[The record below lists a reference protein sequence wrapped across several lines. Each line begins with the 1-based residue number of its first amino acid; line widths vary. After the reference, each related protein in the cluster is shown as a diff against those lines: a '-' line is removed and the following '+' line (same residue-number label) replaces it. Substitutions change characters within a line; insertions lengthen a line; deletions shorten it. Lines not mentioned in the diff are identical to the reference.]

1 MIYHGRLKPWVGGK
15 DIILSTI
22 GDIGTD
28 GALYRA
34 IEFQGEALS
43 QLSME
48 QRFTM
53 TNMTIEAGG
62 KAGLMVPDATT
73 LGYVRAR
80 AKREWQVY
88 EPDPDAE
95 YVEEHEYD
103 VSDLE
108 PMVALPFS
116 PDNVVPLS
124 KAPRRGDRPGVHRL
138 LHQRAALGP
147 APGRPD
153 HGGAP
158 GAPAGALHGDP
169 GLERR
174 LPGGPEGGPA
184 HHLRRG
190 GLRGIYVHLR
200 ALPGRLHGRPGRGR
214 ALRQHQQPQLPGPHG
229 PPQGGGLSGQPGGGR
244 RQRHRRPAGG
254 PGGGGRDE
262 PIAVA
267 STSSAPTSI
276 PTSSSRPAT

>member
-1 MIYHGRLKPWVGGK
+1 MVPSHFAPNKDVKSAENAKAMREFALEQSIVYYEQGRAGIEHVLLPDDGWVLPRRRGGGGRFAHLHLRRPRCFAHRHGFHRYRLRHGHRRHLDARAGDHEDDLSRQAEALGGGGK

-34 IEFQGEALS
+34 IEFRGEALS

-48 QRFTM
+48 QRFTI

-80 AKREWQVY
+80 AKREWHVF

-95 YVEEHEYD
+95 YVRSTIYE

-116 PDNVVPLS
+116 PDNVVP
-124 KAPRRGDRPGVHRL
+124 
-138 LHQRAALGP
+138 
-147 APGRPD
+147 
-153 HGGAP
+153 
-158 GAPAGALHGDP
+158 
-169 GLERR
+169 
-174 LPGGPEGGPA
+174 
-184 HHLRRG
+184 
-190 GLRGIYVHLR
+190 
-200 ALPGRLHGRPGRGR
+200 
-214 ALRQHQQPQLPGPHG
+214 
-229 PPQGGGLSGQPGGGR
+229 
-244 RQRHRRPAGG
+244 
-254 PGGGGRDE
+254 
-262 PIAVA
+262 
-267 STSSAPTSI
+267 
-276 PTSSSRPAT
+276 